1 MKVTPIYPKVVPSIG
16 VTIELSKEEATALKE
31 VLGSISGDPEHP
43 IRLAMTDL
51 FHQLDGAG
59 IETTSV
65 SSFMPG
71 YHTLRVK
78 DVT

>member
-1 MKVTPIYPKVVPSIG
+1 MKVTPIFPTVAPVG
-16 VTIELSKEEATALKE
+16 VTILLNAQDAKRLKE
-31 VLGSISGDPEHP
+31 VVGSISGDPDHP

-51 FHQLDGAG
+51 FHQLDAAD
-59 IETTSV
+59 IETTKV